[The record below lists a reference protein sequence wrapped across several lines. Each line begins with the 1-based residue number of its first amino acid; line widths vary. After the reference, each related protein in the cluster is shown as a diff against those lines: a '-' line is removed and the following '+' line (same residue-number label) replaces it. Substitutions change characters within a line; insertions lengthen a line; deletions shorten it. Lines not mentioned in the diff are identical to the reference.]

1 VLLFLFRL
9 FLRCHWFYSPF
20 HCSWKICNGKLLQL
34 IECIEL
40 MKNEVKKKMTMPAM
54 K

>member
-1 VLLFLFRL
+1 
-9 FLRCHWFYSPF
+9 
-20 HCSWKICNGKLLQL
+20 
-34 IECIEL
+34 